1 MTSQQMFGT
10 MESVVSRAGRSGS
23 AHVGSVGAGGTSGG
37 FPVATSASVLGT
49 HLRTYG
55 WVADSAVT
63 ECMNACGTDFTPL
76 ERRHHC
82 R

>member
-1 MTSQQMFGT
+1 MYVTEGMTLSINRGR
-10 MESVVSRAGRSGS
+10 ERA
-23 AHVGSVGAGGTSGG
+23 GSVGAS
-37 FPVATSASVLGT
+37 PAATTAASVLGT

-55 WVADSAVT
+55 WVADEDVA
-63 ECMNACGTDFTPL
+63 ECMNACGAEFTPW